1 MSKTG
6 TKSPPKTPTSKAP
19 IARLTGS
26 GELRVVEHV
35 VREESGTSMML
46 TRTNYQEWALVM
58 QVKMQ
63 VARVWTTVIEDGAE
77 ENDDRGAL
85 QIILTGV
92 PPEMLRVL
100 AAKDT
105 AKTAWETIKTMRMGS
120 ERAREAKA
128 QVRRREFEDLRFK
141 DRESVED
148 FGLRLSGLIAD
159 LELYGDPVT
168 EHKAVRWPWRLSP

>member
-26 GELRVVEHV
+26 GSGSGELRVVERV

-46 TRTNYQEWALVM
+46 TRTNYMEWALVM
-58 QVKMQ
+58 QVKLH
-63 VARVWTTVIEDGAE
+63 VARVWSTVTEDAADE
-77 ENDDRGAL
+77 CDDRRAL
-85 QIILTGV
+85 EIILTGV

-105 AKTAWETIKTMRMGS
+105 AKMAWETIKTMRMGS

-128 QVRRREFEDLRFK
+128 QVRRR
-141 DRESVED
+141 
-148 FGLRLSGLIAD
+148 
-159 LELYGDPVT
+159 
-168 EHKAVRWPWRLSP
+168 